1 LIIRDRE
8 RSIRSFHPV
17 RRYAMLGPPNDAATA
32 DIEDDRA
39 IAEVRPGWDAGDVSH
54 KVMQIPTESVS
65 E

>member
-1 LIIRDRE
+1 
-8 RSIRSFHPV
+8 
-17 RRYAMLGPPNDAATA
+17 MLGPPNDAATA